1 MFHQRSMAQSAAIER
16 TQSPSAARSA
26 GVGRRNEQNSS
37 VPEAETENVVG
48 RPVNMRIDTTGG
60 SARNSPLAGDVA
72 PAPMPLP
79 ISDADI
85 LLMERV
91 SRAVQDQLL
100 LRYQVRAT

>member
-1 MFHQRSMAQSAAIER
+1 M
-16 TQSPSAARSA
+16 
-26 GVGRRNEQNSS
+26 GRRNEDSNN
-37 VPEAETENVVG
+37 VPEADVENVVG
-48 RPVNMRIDTTGG
+48 RPVNMGMGMGMTVDTNVG
-60 SARNSPLAGDVA
+60 STRTSPLAGGPGGVGT
-72 PAPMPLP
+72 PAPIPLP